1 MKKNLKLKV
10 AGGAVAMAAVLGG
23 GAAIAAD
30 RLSPTEESDAIVAD
44 VAKQLGL
51 DTAKVESAIEQ
62 ALENRVDA
70 AVKAG
75 RLTEAQG
82 EELKERI
89 ASGDLPLVGVG
100 PVLGF
105 GHGPGH
111 HMGVHL
117 FGGLDAAAD
126 YLGVSEIELRERLHD
141 GSSLAEIAKAE
152 GKSVDGLVDSLV
164 RSAKADLADAVEAGK
179 LTDAQRDELE
189 ANLSDRIR
197 SLVEHEPGAFRGP
210 HGLRT
215 FGGPPAA

>member
-30 RLSPTEESDAIVAD
+30 KLSPTEESDAIVAD

-51 DTAKVESAIEQ
+51 DTAKVEAAIQQ

-70 AVKAG
+70 AVAAG

-82 EELKERI
+82 EELKKRI

-100 PVLGF
+100 PGL
-105 GHGPGH
+105 GH
-111 HMGVHL
+111 HLGGHL
-117 FGGLDAAAD
+117 FGGLEAAAD
-126 YLGVSEIELRERLHD
+126 YLGLSESELRERLHD

-152 GKSVDGLVDSLV
+152 GKSVDGLVDALV
-164 RSAKADLADAVEAGK
+164 KSAKADLADAVAAGK

-197 SLVEHEPGAFRGP
+197 SFVEHEPGAGKAHGPGGFGFRA
-210 HGLRT
+210 
-215 FGGPPAA
+215 FGGPPPTA